1 MSNLRIKL
9 EQQIIE
15 KAMKDDSFRKHLL
28 EDPKTAFEQE
38 TGITLPASFNITV
51 LQEDQNNVYLI
62 LPPVQSG
69 AGEDELTEAEL
80 ASVAGGA
87 APWGGGGG
95 GPPS

>member
-38 TGITLPASFNITV
+38 SGITLPASFKITV

-62 LPPVQSG
+62 LPPLHSG
-69 AGEDELTEAEL
+69 AGQDELTEAEL
-80 ASVAGGA
+80 ASVAGGGT
-87 APWGGGGG
+87 WGTEHQRT
-95 GPPS
+95 

>member
-38 TGITLPASFNITV
+38 TGIILPSSFKITV
-51 LQEDQNNVYLI
+51 LQEDQHNVYLI

-87 APWGGGGG
+87 RPWLSGA
-95 GPPS
+95 GPRPT